1 MTQTPIIFE
10 YPLNEKM
17 RSWLRVEYLLQQLT
31 ASNNADSPEACLLFL
46 RTLTELLDIFE
57 RSELR
62 ADLLKELEKQQ
73 GKLHQWLAVPDIDV
87 QAVNQLISELSAHS
101 HAINT
106 APKFGTTFKEDR
118 FIGQL
123 RQRLSIPGG
132 YCNFDTPTLHLWL
145 HLPLE
150 KRQAQLDQWYSG
162 LAALHLSLQAILH
175 LIRQSGRFIEAETHQ
190 GFYQN
195 SAEDKDLIRI
205 QLASEDEIYPQVSG
219 HKARFSIR
227 FFPLENDGRVPENL
241 LFQLACC

>member
-1 MTQTPIIFE
+1 MSQSFIIFE

-17 RSWLRVEYLLQQLT
+17 RSWLRVEYLLEQLT
-31 ASNNADSPEACLLFL
+31 ASNNASSPEACLLFL

-73 GKLHQWLAVPDIDV
+73 GKLNQWLTVPDIDV
-87 QAVNQLISELSAHS
+87 QAVNQLMSELSSHS
-101 HAINT
+101 YNINI
-106 APKFGTTFKEDR
+106 APKFGSTFKEDR

-175 LIRQSGRFIEAETHQ
+175 LIRQSGRFIKAETHQ

>member
-1 MTQTPIIFE
+1 MTQSPITFE

-17 RSWLRVEYLLQQLT
+17 RSWLRVEHLLQQLA
-31 ASNNADSPEACLLFL
+31 ASNNGSSPEACLLFL

-73 GKLHQWLAVPDIDV
+73 GKLHQWLTVPDIDV
-87 QAVNQLISELSAHS
+87 QAVNQLISELSTHS
-101 HAINT
+101 HKVNV

-150 KRQAQLDQWYSG
+150 KRQAQLNQWYSG
-162 LAALHLSLQAILH
+162 LEALHLSLQAILH
-175 LIRQSGRFIEAETHQ
+175 LIRQSGRFNEVQAHQ
-190 GFYQN
+190 GFYQH

-205 QLASEDEIYPQVSG
+205 TLNSDDEIYPQVSG

-227 FFPLENDGRVPENL
+227 FFPLENDDRVPEIL